1 MQVGIPETDEFRTL
15 RRQGG
20 GVGVADGG
28 SGSAHEYLLAE
39 GGGTDGQEDLQVL
52 REEGGGGPPDSV
64 ARRAAIRDWALG
76 Q

>member
-1 MQVGIPETDEFRTL
+1 MQVGIPEADELGTL

-20 GVGVADGG
+20 GVGVVNGG

-39 GGGTDGQEDLQVL
+39 GRGTDGQEDLQVL
-52 REEGGGGPPDSV
+52 REEGGDGPPDSV
-64 ARRAAIRDWALG
+64 ARRAAIREWALG